1 MNRRAFVSRVTL
13 GGVAAACT
21 GFGKPAQAAPAAASK
36 VNVRFIGM
44 MTFVERKDHSFLVA
58 TPGNEGRH
66 HMTHTPFLMARKG
79 SAIAAAFDMKPAR
92 GVVPE
97 AFDTELIGSN
107 PSEFVYRNLD
117 NTALDIVSGSTERV
131 DNRADELGL
140 MNRIAPNKRVR
151 GNLEKWA
158 SSTISIRGGR
168 LENSAAHPDA
178 HKVWSFGAYSQRLT
192 DAVNFNSVGATA
204 TTIRLTSAV
213 DARTF
218 TAPAGEAVELWV
230 ISAAQPGEDMGEPTQ
245 LEHSEVMF
253 DYLVG
258 ATPVVATCADAK
270 GRMVP
275 PTELPFVRPTSASS
289 GIIASAAAVPPWMDI
304 CWMGAVLLD
313 TIGLGEK

>member
-21 GFGKPAQAAPAAASK
+21 GFGKPAQAATIANQ
-36 VNVRFIGM
+36 VTVRFVGM
-44 MTFVERKDHSFLVA
+44 MTFVERADRSFIVA

-66 HMTHTPFLMARKG
+66 HMTHAPFLMARKG

-107 PSEFVYRNLD
+107 PSEFVYRNLE
-117 NTALDIVSGSTERV
+117 NSALDIISGSRDHVE
-131 DNRADELGL
+131 NRADELGL

-158 SSTISIRGGR
+158 SSTISLRGGKI
-168 LENSAAHPDA
+168 ENSAAHPDA
-178 HKVWSFGAYSQRLT
+178 HKVWAFGAYQQRLT
-192 DAVNFNSVGATA
+192 DAVNFSNAGSVA
-204 TTIRLTSAV
+204 TTIRLTSAA

-218 TAPAGEAVELWV
+218 NAPAGEAAELWV
-230 ISAAQPGEDMGEPTQ
+230 ISAAQPGEDMGEPSR
-245 LEHSEVMF
+245 LEHSQVMF
-253 DYLVG
+253 DYLVD
-258 ATPVVATCADAK
+258 ATPVIATCPEAT

-275 PTELPFVRPTSASS
+275 PTELPFVKPTSASN
-289 GIIASAAAVPPWMDI
+289 GIIASPAAVPPWMDI
-304 CWMGAVLLD
+304 CWMGAILF
-313 TIGLGEK
+313 GGGK